1 MMKLED
7 YLPDDIKEGYRF
19 INKVEGKNYKIVLLY
34 NDEKNM
40 TLFLTLDK
48 ESNHLSYFETDY
60 DVFRNK
66 LLSN

>member
-7 YLPDDIKEGYRF
+7 YLPYDIKEGYRF
-19 INKVEGKNYKIVLLY
+19 INKVEDKNYKIVLLY

-40 TLFLTLDK
+40 TMFLTLDK

-60 DVFRNK
+60 DIFRNK

>member
-7 YLPDDIKEGYRF
+7 YLPYDIKEGYRF
-19 INKVEGKNYKIVLLY
+19 INKVEDKNYKIVLLY

-40 TLFLTLDK
+40 TMFLTLDK

-60 DVFRNK
+60 EVFRNK

>member
-7 YLPDDIKEGYRF
+7 YLPYDIKEGYRF
-19 INKVEGKNYKIVLLY
+19 INKVEDKNYKIVLLY

-40 TLFLTLDK
+40 TMFLTLDK

>member
-19 INKVEGKNYKIVLLY
+19 INKVEDKNYEIVLLY

-40 TLFLTLDK
+40 TMFLILDK
-48 ESNHLSYFETDY
+48 KTMYLSYIEMDY
-60 DVFRNK
+60 DLFRTK
-66 LLSN
+66 ILKK

>member
-1 MMKLED
+1 MMELED

-19 INKVEGKNYKIVLLY
+19 INKVEDKNYKIVLLY

-40 TLFLTLDK
+40 TMFLTLDK
-48 ESNHLSYFETDY
+48 ESNHLSCFETDY